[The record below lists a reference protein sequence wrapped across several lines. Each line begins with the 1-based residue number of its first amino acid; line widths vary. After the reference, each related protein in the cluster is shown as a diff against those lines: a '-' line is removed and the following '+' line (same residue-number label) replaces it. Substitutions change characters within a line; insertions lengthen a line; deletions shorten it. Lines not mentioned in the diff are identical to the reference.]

1 MTIKT
6 LLVANRGEITR
17 RIFRTAK
24 SMGIVC
30 IAVYTDADSNEPFV
44 KEADKAI
51 RLSTNYLDKKEII
64 DAAQR
69 TGSDAIHPGY
79 GFLSENASF
88 AKEVTEEG
96 IIWIGPSSE
105 AIESMGDKITAK
117 KIAQEAT
124 VPTLP
129 SSDDLNNSSSIG
141 FPLLVKA
148 AAGGGG
154 KGMRIVANENDLPEA
169 ISAAQREAKNAFDD
183 ERVFLERYIP
193 KSRHIEVQILGD
205 SHGNLLHLGERE
217 CSIQRRHQKI
227 IEEAPSS
234 AISDEQRKL
243 ITDAALRMGESLA
256 YQSAGTVEFLLDD
269 ETGDFFFLEVN
280 TRLQVEHPVTEA
292 ITGIDLVREQLKISS
307 GEAISFTQD
316 NLISKGHAV
325 EARLY
330 AEDPSEEFLPSTG
343 KILAFS
349 PPEEPDV
356 RWDSG
361 IEKGSFVGVEFD
373 PMLAKVISHGADR
386 TEATLNL
393 AKALE
398 KLHLAGVTTN
408 RNFLVSTLRH
418 NQFLKGE
425 TTTDFIED
433 NYPQLHLK
441 LNEGEIEK
449 AAIAV
454 ALWLQNKNRKNAI
467 VLKSIPSGWR
477 NGRLPAQ
484 EVSLLHSGEK
494 ITVSYKTKRDG
505 SFVFN
510 NGSTA
515 TIYHWSTEHI
525 ETEID
530 GERMASLI
538 TEGQENIHIQTN
550 QGTVSFEI
558 LPRFEPPALQIAE
571 GSLVAPMPGV
581 VLEIKVSSGD
591 YVSAG
596 DTLLTLE
603 AMKME
608 HHVKAPYKGTVAE
621 ILVSEN
627 QQLDN
632 GVPLLVI
639 NPVDENEKGNND

>member
-1 MTIKT
+1 
-6 LLVANRGEITR
+6 
-17 RIFRTAK
+17 
-24 SMGIVC
+24 MGFTC
-30 IAVYTDADSNEPFV
+30 IAVYTDTDSNAPFV
-44 KEADKAI
+44 READKAI
-51 RLSTNYLDKKEII
+51 RQSTNYLDQKEII
-64 DAAQR
+64 DAANR

-88 AKEVTEEG
+88 AKAVTEEG

-117 KIAQEAT
+117 KIAQEAD

-129 SSDDLNNSSSIG
+129 SSNDLDDSSSIG

-154 KGMRIVANENDLPEA
+154 KGMRVVTSENDLSEA
-169 ISAAQREAKNAFDD
+169 ITIAQREAKNAYGD
-183 ERVFLERYIP
+183 ERDFLERYIP

-205 SHGNLLHLGERE
+205 SQGNLLHLGERE

-234 AISDEQRKL
+234 AINEDQRKL
-243 ITDAALRMGESLA
+243 ITDAALRIGKSLA
-256 YQSAGTVEFLLDD
+256 YQSAGTVEFLLD
-269 ETGDFFFLEVN
+269 EKTGDFFFLEVN

-292 ITGIDLVREQLKISS
+292 ITGVDLVREQLKISS
-307 GEAISFTQD
+307 GQAISFTQES
-316 NLISKGHAV
+316 LSSKGHAV

-330 AEDPSEEFLPSTG
+330 AEDPSKDFLPATG
-343 KILAFS
+343 EILAFS
-349 PPEEPDV
+349 PSEEPDV

-361 IEKGSFVGVEFD
+361 VEKNSFVGVEFD
-373 PMLAKVISHGADR
+373 PMLAKVISHGEDR

-393 AKALE
+393 ARALE

-408 RNFLVSTLRH
+408 RHFLVSTLRH
-418 NQFLKGE
+418 ENFLKGE

-433 NYPQLHLK
+433 NSPEPTLQLT
-441 LNEGEIEK
+441 EVEIER
-449 AAIAV
+449 AAISV
-454 ALWLQNKNRKNAI
+454 ALWMQSKNRKTAT
-467 VLKSIPSGWR
+467 VLTSQPSGWR

-505 SFVFN
+505 SFIFN

-515 TIYHWSTEHI
+515 KIYHCSTEHI
-525 ETEID
+525 EAEID

-538 TEGQENIHIQTN
+538 TEGQENIHLQID
-550 QGTVSFEI
+550 QGTVSFGT
-558 LPRFEPPALQIAE
+558 LPRFEPPILQIAE
-571 GSLVAPMPGV
+571 GSLIAPMPGV
-581 VLEIKVSSGD
+581 VLEIKVSCGD
-591 YVSAG
+591 TVSAG

-608 HHVKAPYKGTVAE
+608 HHVKAPYEGTVVE

-639 NPVDENEKGNND
+639 NPIDENKKGNNG

>member
-6 LLVANRGEITR
+6 LLVANRGEIAR

-24 SMGIVC
+24 SMGITC
-30 IAVYTDADSNEPFV
+30 IAVYTDTDSNEPFV
-44 KEADKAI
+44 READKAI
-51 RLSTNYLDKKEII
+51 RLSTNYLDQKEII
-64 DAAQR
+64 DAANR

-79 GFLSENASF
+79 GFLSENAPF
-88 AKEVTEEG
+88 AKAVTEEG

-117 KIAQEAT
+117 KIAQEAD

-129 SSDDLNNSSSIG
+129 SSNGLDDSSSIG

-154 KGMRIVANENDLPEA
+154 KGMRVVTSENDLSEA
-169 ISAAQREAKNAFDD
+169 ITTAQREAKNAFGD

-205 SHGNLLHLGERE
+205 SQGNLLHLGERE

-234 AISDEQRKL
+234 AINEDQRKL
-243 ITDAALRMGESLA
+243 ITDAALRIGKSLA
-256 YQSAGTVEFLLDD
+256 YQSAGTVEFLLD
-269 ETGDFFFLEVN
+269 EKTGDFFFLEVN

-292 ITGIDLVREQLKISS
+292 ITGVDLVREQLKISS
-307 GEAISFTQD
+307 GQAISFTQD
-316 NLISKGHAV
+316 SLSSKGHAV

-330 AEDPSEEFLPSTG
+330 AEDPSEDFLPSTG
-343 KILAFS
+343 EILAFS
-349 PPEEPDV
+349 PSEEPDV

-361 IEKGSFVGVEFD
+361 VEKNSFVGVEFD
-373 PMLAKVISHGADR
+373 PMLAKVISHGEDR

-393 AKALE
+393 ARALE

-408 RNFLVSTLRH
+408 RHFLVSTLRH
-418 NQFLKGE
+418 ENFLKGE

-433 NYPQLHLK
+433 NSPEPTLQLT
-441 LNEGEIEK
+441 EVEIER
-449 AAIAV
+449 AAISV
-454 ALWLQNKNRKNAI
+454 ALWMQSKNRKNAT
-467 VLKSIPSGWR
+467 VLTSIPSGWR

-505 SFVFN
+505 SFIFN

-515 TIYHWSTEHI
+515 KIYHCSTEHI
-525 ETEID
+525 EAEID
-530 GERMASLI
+530 GERMSSLI
-538 TEGQENIHIQTN
+538 TEGQENIHLQID
-550 QGTVSFEI
+550 QGTVSFRT
-558 LPRFEPPALQIAE
+558 LPRFEPPILQIAE
-571 GSLVAPMPGV
+571 GSLIAPMPGV

-591 YVSAG
+591 TVSAG

-608 HHVKAPYKGTVAE
+608 HHVKAPYEGTVVE

-639 NPVDENEKGNND
+639 NPIDKNKKGNNG

>member
-1 MTIKT
+1 MTIET
-6 LLVANRGEITR
+6 LLVANRGEIAR

-24 SMGIVC
+24 SMGIIC
-30 IAVYTDADSNEPFV
+30 IAIYTDADKNEPFV

-51 RLSTNYLDKKEII
+51 RLSTNYLDQKEII
-64 DAAQR
+64 DAAKR
-69 TGSDAIHPGY
+69 SNSDAIHPGY

-88 AKEVTEEG
+88 AKAAIEEN

-117 KIAQEAT
+117 KIAQEAD

-129 SSDDLNNSSSIG
+129 SSDDLNDSSSIG

-169 ISAAQREAKNAFDD
+169 ISTAQREAKNAFGD

-193 KSRHIEVQILGD
+193 KSRHIEIQILGD

-227 IEEAPSS
+227 IEESPSS
-234 AISDEQRKL
+234 VINEEQRKL
-243 ITDAALRMGESLA
+243 ITDAALRMGKSLA

-292 ITGIDLVREQLKISS
+292 VTGIDLVREQIKISS
-307 GEAISFTQD
+307 GEAVSFTQED
-316 NLISKGHAV
+316 LVPIGHAV

-330 AEDPSEEFLPSTG
+330 AEDPSKEFLPATG
-343 KILAFS
+343 EILAFS
-349 PPEEPDV
+349 PPKEPDV

-361 IEKGSFVGVEFD
+361 VEKGSFVGVEFD
-373 PMLAKVISHGADR
+373 PMLAKVISHGSSR
-386 TEATLNL
+386 TEAILNL
-393 AKALE
+393 ARALE
-398 KLHLAGVTTN
+398 KLHLAGITTN

-418 NQFLKGE
+418 NKFLKGE
-425 TTTDFIED
+425 TTTDFIDSNSPEPNLQLTEED
-433 NYPQLHLK
+433 IK
-441 LNEGEIEK
+441 K
-449 AAIAV
+449 AAITV

-477 NGRLPAQ
+477 NGRLPSQ
-484 EVSLLHSGEK
+484 EVSLLYSGEK
-494 ITVSYKTKRDG
+494 VTVSYKTKRDG
-505 SFVFN
+505 SFVFD

-515 TIYHWSTEHI
+515 TINHCSAEHI
-525 ETEID
+525 EAEVD
-530 GERMASLI
+530 GERITSLI
-538 TEGQENIHIQTN
+538 TEGKESIHLQTS

-558 LPRFEPPALQIAE
+558 LPRFEPPVLQIAE

-581 VLEIKVSSGD
+581 VLEIRVSNGD
-591 YVSAG
+591 TVSAG

-608 HHVKAPYKGTVAE
+608 HHVKAPYNGTVTE

-639 NPVDENEKGNND
+639 NPDEEN

>member
-6 LLVANRGEITR
+6 LLVANRGEIAR

-44 KEADKAI
+44 KEADTAI
-51 RLSTNYLDKKEII
+51 RLSTNYLDQKEII
-64 DAAQR
+64 DSARR

-88 AKEVTEEG
+88 AKAVMEEG
-96 IIWIGPSSE
+96 ITWIGPSSE

-117 KIAQEAT
+117 KIAQEAD

-129 SSDDLNNSSSIG
+129 SSNDLNDPSSLG

-154 KGMRIVANENDLPEA
+154 KGMRIVADENDLSEA
-169 ISAAQREAKNAFDD
+169 ISTAQREAKNAFGD

-193 KSRHIEVQILGD
+193 KSRHIEIQILGD

-234 AISDEQRKL
+234 AISEEQRKL

-280 TRLQVEHPVTEA
+280 TRLQVEHPVTEV

-307 GEAISFTQD
+307 GEAISFTQKS
-316 NLISKGHAV
+316 LIPKGHAI

-330 AEDPSEEFLPSTG
+330 AEDPSRDFLPATG
-343 KILAFS
+343 EILAFS

-361 IEKGSFVGVEFD
+361 VEKGSFVGVEFD
-373 PMLAKVISHGADR
+373 PMLAKVISHGIDR

-418 NQFLKGE
+418 NKFLKGE

-433 NYPQLHLK
+433 NYPEPN
-441 LNEGEIEK
+441 LNLTEGEVEK
-449 AAIAV
+449 ATIAV

-467 VLKSIPSGWR
+467 VLRSIPSGWR

-510 NGSTA
+510 NGNTA
-515 TIYHWSTEHI
+515 KIHHWSAEHI
-525 ETEID
+525 EAEID
-530 GERMASLI
+530 GERMTSMI
-538 TEGQENIHIQTN
+538 TEGQGNVHLQTN
-550 QGTVSFEI
+550 RGTVSFEI
-558 LPRFEPPALQIAE
+558 LPRFEPPVLQIAE
-571 GSLVAPMPGV
+571 GSLVAPMPGI
-581 VLEIKVSSGD
+581 VLEIKVSNGD
-591 YVSAG
+591 TVAAG

-608 HHVKAPYKGTVAE
+608 HHVKAPYKGTVE
-621 ILVSEN
+621 KILVSEN

-639 NPVDENEKGNND
+639 NPVEENKKGDND

>member
-1 MTIKT
+1 MTIET
-6 LLVANRGEITR
+6 LLVANRGEIAR

-30 IAVYTDADSNEPFV
+30 IAIYTDADKNEPFV

-51 RLSTNYLDKKEII
+51 RLSTNYLDQKEII
-64 DAAQR
+64 DAAKR
-69 TGSDAIHPGY
+69 SNSDAIHPGY

-88 AKEVTEEG
+88 AKAAIEEN

-117 KIAQEAT
+117 EIAQEAD

-129 SSDDLNNSSSIG
+129 SSNDLNDSSSIG

-169 ISAAQREAKNAFDD
+169 ISTAQREAKNAFGD

-193 KSRHIEVQILGD
+193 KSRHIEIQILGD

-227 IEEAPSS
+227 IEESPSS
-234 AISDEQRKL
+234 VINEEQRKL
-243 ITDAALRMGESLA
+243 ITDAALRMGKSLA

-292 ITGIDLVREQLKISS
+292 VTGIDLVREQIKISS
-307 GEAISFTQD
+307 GEAVSFNQED
-316 NLISKGHAV
+316 LVPIGHAV

-330 AEDPSEEFLPSTG
+330 AEDPSKEFLPATG
-343 KILAFS
+343 EILAFS
-349 PPEEPDV
+349 PPKEPDV

-361 IEKGSFVGVEFD
+361 VEKGSFVGVEFD
-373 PMLAKVISHGADR
+373 PMLAKVISHGSSR
-386 TEATLNL
+386 TEAILNL
-393 AKALE
+393 ARALE
-398 KLHLAGVTTN
+398 KLHLAGITTN

-418 NQFLKGE
+418 NKFLKGE
-425 TTTDFIED
+425 TTTDFIDSNSPEPNLQLTED
-433 NYPQLHLK
+433 AIK
-441 LNEGEIEK
+441 K
-449 AAIAV
+449 AAITV

-477 NGRLPAQ
+477 NGRLPSQ
-484 EVSLLHSGEK
+484 EVSLLYSGEK
-494 ITVSYKTKRDG
+494 VTVSYKTKRDG
-505 SFVFN
+505 SFVFD

-515 TIYHWSTEHI
+515 TINHWSEEHI
-525 ETEID
+525 EAEVD
-530 GERMASLI
+530 AERMTSLI
-538 TEGQENIHIQTN
+538 TEGKGSIHLQTS

-558 LPRFEPPALQIAE
+558 LPRFEPPVLQIAE

-581 VLEIKVSSGD
+581 VLEIRVSNGD
-591 YVSAG
+591 TVSAG

-608 HHVKAPYKGTVAE
+608 HHVKAPYKGTVTE

-639 NPVDENEKGNND
+639 NPDEEN